1 MTLKERDA
9 APDSEARSLPG
20 CSFKLLWLGSCR
32 GPPALTASLV
42 VLCLQGRR
50 CRSNSSESQ
59 FREHNRE
66 KTNPEKKKGT
76 EQQTDREVT
85 EQGTPLGYSS
95 VFAGF
100 IWSEKPY
107 GQLGM
112 KRVVLSAQRGGDI
125 PCWRQLFG
133 LCSRSDRKSALTG
146 GRW

>member
-1 MTLKERDA
+1 MLLLTLKPGLCQGAVSNYCGWA
-9 APDSEARSLPG
+9 AAVAPLHSQ
-20 CSFKLLWLGSCR
+20 
-32 GPPALTASLV
+32 PALWSSA
-42 VLCLQGRR
+42 
-50 CRSNSSESQ
+50 CRVAGADLIPQRASSESIT
-59 FREHNRE
+59 E
-66 KTNPEKKKGT
+66 KKLILKKKKGT